1 MRDMGILR
9 MFRGFNEFLDSG
21 HYRVS
26 NASSRADCLFSV
38 AATLISVVHSRYRS
52 EKLVTPSAS
61 ASWESGASFWR
72 PRRESNSHPQL
83 RRLALYPLSY
93 RGFGM

>member
-52 EKLVTPSAS
+52 EAGHSQRLCQLGKRGIVLAPPERVELPPTAS
-61 ASWESGASFWR
+61 
-72 PRRESNSHPQL
+72 
-83 RRLALYPLSY
+83 
-93 RGFGM
+93 